1 MFDLRRTFRLYRL
14 LSASFYRVFAA
25 HLLLTVIQTAFLLIF
40 NLLLKKYGYSD
51 AQIGTYISMQ
61 YLGVLLLSFPLGFVL
76 RGRRIRPYFLASGI
90 LTPLLSL
97 AALQAAVFHFE
108 IWLYVLL
115 FFWGMGFVSF
125 QIGVLPWLLRN
136 TTSHLRTEA
145 IAFLYTNFSMSQI
158 LAGLVIWGLVAGLGW
173 NEYRVLQ
180 VISTLGLLS
189 PVLCWRVREV
199 QPDQARMTRANF
211 GYQLLKGYDWGRI
224 ARVMIPN
231 TWLTI
236 GAGLTMPFMNLF
248 FFSIYGL
255 DSDAF
260 SLMSLITAVLV
271 VGSTLYIARIRRQFG
286 YRIAITL
293 SQGVAVL
300 LLFGIAVLALEPHWV
315 LAFPLTV
322 LCFMVRQPL
331 MHAAVPMTRE
341 LMLLQ
346 AGERNR
352 EMISALLGSIKSGT
366 YFFSAQVFALLRGL
380 NLDFAYIFLITATF
394 YGMGVYA
401 YYRLIVSFERERLPA
416 QVS

>member
-1 MFDLRRTFRLYRL
+1 MLDLSRIFRLYRL
-14 LSASFYRVFAA
+14 LSASFYRVFTA
-25 HLLLTVIQTAFLLIF
+25 HLLLAVIQTAFLLIF
-40 NLLLKKYGYSD
+40 NLLLKKYGYTD

-76 RGRRIRPYFLASGI
+76 RGRRIRPYFLASGL

-97 AALQAAVFHFE
+97 AALEAAVQHAE
-108 IWLYVLL
+108 AWLYVLL

-136 TTSHLRTEA
+136 TTPHLRTEA

-158 LAGLVIWGLVAGLGW
+158 LAGLAIWGLVAGLGW
-173 NEYRVLQ
+173 SEYRVLQ
-180 VISTLGLLS
+180 ALSTLGLLS

-199 QPDQARMTRANF
+199 RPAQGRMTWSNARE
-211 GYQLLKGYDWGRI
+211 QLLRGYDWNRI
-224 ARVMIPN
+224 VRVMIPN

-248 FFSIYGL
+248 FFSLYGL

-260 SLMSLITAVLV
+260 SLMSLVTAILV
-271 VGSTLYIARIRRQFG
+271 VVGTLYIARVRRQYG

-293 SQGVAVL
+293 SQGLAVS
-300 LLFGIAVLALEPHWV
+300 LLFGIAILAFKPSWV
-315 LAFPLTV
+315 LAFPLTII
-322 LCFMVRQPL
+322 CFMVRQPL

-366 YFFSAQVFALLRGL
+366 YFFSAQVFALLRSL
-380 NLDFAYIFLITATF
+380 NLDFPYIFLVTATF
-394 YGMGVYA
+394 YGFGVYA
-401 YYRLIVSFERERLPA
+401 YYRLIVSFERDEN
-416 QVS
+416 QKT